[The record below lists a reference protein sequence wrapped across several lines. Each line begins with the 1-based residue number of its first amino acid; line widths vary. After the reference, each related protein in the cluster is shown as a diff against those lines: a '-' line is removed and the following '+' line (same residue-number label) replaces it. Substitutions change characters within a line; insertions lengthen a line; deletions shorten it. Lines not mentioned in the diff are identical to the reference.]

1 MGKQVRKRPERLAEK
16 LLEIRRRLG
25 LSQNEMVRRMGL
37 DNEIER
43 DYISKFERG
52 TLEPTL
58 WVLLQYARAANVY
71 VDVLIDNDLDL
82 PESLPAKTASEG
94 IKRKVSRSGTI
105 KREPRPQSGRSKR
118 SV

>member
-1 MGKQVRKRPERLAEK
+1 MGKQTRKRPQHLARK
-16 LLEIRRRLG
+16 LLEIREQLG

-37 DNEIER
+37 ADEIER

-71 VDVLIDNDLDL
+71 VDVLIDNELDL
-82 PESLPAKTASEG
+82 PERLPARVKSEG
-94 IKRKVSRSGTI
+94 IRRKPPVKSAI
-105 KREPRPQSGRSKR
+105 KSITKNDSAGR
-118 SV
+118 

>member
-1 MGKQVRKRPERLAEK
+1 MGKQTRKRPKRLPGK
-16 LLEIRRRLG
+16 LLEIRQSLG
-25 LSQNEMVRRMGL
+25 LSQNEMVRHLGL
-37 DNEIER
+37 ADELER

-82 PESLPAKTASEG
+82 PRKLPARKKSEG
-94 IKRKVSRSGTI
+94 I
-105 KREPRPQSGRSKR
+105 RERLNT
-118 SV
+118 

>member
-1 MGKQVRKRPERLAEK
+1 MGKQTRKRPKRLPEK
-16 LLEIRRRLG
+16 LFEIRQRLG
-25 LSQNEMVRRMGL
+25 LSQNEMVRRLGL
-37 DNEIER
+37 AEELER

-82 PESLPAKTASEG
+82 PERLPARIKSEG
-94 IKRKVSRSGTI
+94 IKLKVRTKI
-105 KREPRPQSGRSKR
+105 ESKSTTTR
-118 SV
+118 R